1 MTRTLRDLRQA
12 VRTLAARPALS
23 IGRCLTL
30 ALVMAAGNAV
40 LVVAN
45 AILFRPLP
53 FADSGRLVRVYMQ
66 PPGTT
71 AFTDANPLHPLTF
84 LRVRERQRSFES
96 VETVWAQERAIGGN
110 GDPESVPSA
119 AVSAGLFRLLGA
131 TPVAGRT
138 FTEEEAQAGRRVV
151 VIGHG
156 LWTRRFGANPV
167 VIGTTVII
175 DREPWEIIG
184 VMGSDFEAVY
194 VRSEFWTP
202 LPIREGNLVNPGATF
217 LQTIGRLKADV
228 AVAQAEAELKS
239 IRTAVESENPR
250 LKGWNIRAIDLRA
263 AQFGTQSRALA
274 LLLGA
279 VFALALVAAANLAN
293 LTLAD
298 VLHRRPQLAI
308 RSALG
313 ATRTDMIR
321 PEIIQG
327 LIIAA
332 GGATIGMVAAVW
344 TVPLIVALD
353 PSSQLDRVRY
363 ALDWRVALGAC
374 GLSLIVVGVAAVV
387 PTMRIASTDIAASLA
402 DGGRAAIGG
411 RRHERLRQWL
421 VATQTGLALVMV
433 SAGALVGGALDKT
446 ARTDPGFDVD
456 DVLTAQLRLSENAYA
471 AEAVRAQFV
480 NAVVDRVRQ
489 IPGVVDAST
498 TMNLFIPGF
507 TFQTLV
513 NIEGKPTPDGQP
525 HTVLFRRVSPGYF
538 RTLRIRE
545 IAGRTFDSRDVAGGM
560 PTAVVSRS
568 FADRYWPGDDAVGR
582 LIRRIAPAPLT
593 TVIGIVDDVY
603 DVGYGQEPRPTLY
616 LPYAQNS
623 NVAAPVSLVVRTT
636 SDPAAF
642 VAAIKAA
649 VWEIDPAQPLSDV
662 SLLERFLAG
671 SLGPQRLR
679 SVLLAI
685 FAGIGLL
692 IAVIGIY
699 AVTARSVVER
709 TREVGVRLALGGQ
722 PRRVW
727 WALAGRALRAFG
739 AGIVAGAGG
748 TLAVAALLAGVFPEI
763 ASTPRIYAAPGAG
776 LVLAAGIVTALVA
789 SRRVARIDP
798 LKALRS

>member
-1 MTRTLRDLRQA
+1 MTRILRDLRQA

-40 LVVAN
+40 MVVAN

-53 FADSGRLVRVYMQ
+53 FADSGRLVRIYMQ

-96 VETVWAQERAIGGN
+96 VEAVWAQERAIGGN

-184 VMGSDFEAVY
+184 VMGSEFEAVY

-202 LPIREGNLVNPGATF
+202 LPIREGHLVNPGATF

-313 ATRTDMIR
+313 ATRADMIR

-332 GGATIGMVAAVW
+332 VGATIGMVVAVW

-363 ALDWRVALGAC
+363 ALDWRVALGAVA
-374 GLSLIVVGVAAVV
+374 LSLIVVGVAAVV

-402 DGGRAAIGG
+402 DGGRAGIGG

-433 SAGALVGGALDKT
+433 SAGALVAGALDQT

-456 DVLTAQLRLSENAYA
+456 NVLTAQLRLSENAYA

-480 NAVVDRVRQ
+480 NAVVDRVRE

-545 IAGRTFDSRDVAGGM
+545 IAGRTFDSRDLAGGM

-568 FADRYWPGDDAVGR
+568 FADRYWPGEDAVGR

-636 SDPAAF
+636 SDPTAF

-679 SVLLAI
+679 SVLLAV

-748 TLAVAALLAGVFPEI
+748 TLAIAALLAGVFPEI

-798 LKALRS
+798 LKALRT